1 MRVVE
6 IESSLPDQVGS
17 ALCLDREGILE
28 MNELCQTIAPMDN
41 AARLKLEAAVLMAEP
56 EYACQV
62 KHLAENLDQFQFI
75 PGARTP
81 EDYGRYMIQKS
92 GRFEFDDNLDAYY
105 DYARYAEDRMRHE
118 SGQFNELGYISYHG
132 TMSLD
137 ELMME
142 DPAEQYCREQ
152 GFQMGDL
159 S

>member
-1 MRVVE
+1 MQADPSYERNR
-6 IESSLPDQVGS
+6 ESKAG
-17 ALCLDREGILE
+17 
-28 MNELCQTIAPMDN
+28 
-41 AARLKLEAAVLMAEP
+41 AAVLMAEP
-56 EYACQV
+56 EYAYQV
-62 KHLAENLDQFQFI
+62 KHLAQNLDQFQFI

-105 DYARYAEDRMRHE
+105 DYGRYAEDRMRHE

-142 DPAEQYCREQ
+142 DPAEQYQREQ
-152 GFQMGDL
+152 GFQMGGMA
-159 S
+159 